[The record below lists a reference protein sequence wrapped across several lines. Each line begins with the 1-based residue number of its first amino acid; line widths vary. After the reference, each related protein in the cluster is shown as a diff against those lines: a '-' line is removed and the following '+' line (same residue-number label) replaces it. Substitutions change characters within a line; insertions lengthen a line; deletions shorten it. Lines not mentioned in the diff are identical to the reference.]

1 MTQAIK
7 SYILTLVLPN
17 HASGDISHDNLYKTA
32 LNDPSECIRPM
43 NIKSFNHFFVHI
55 DFLLKKIMLSVHL
68 ISLSRSSDRSNK
80 KFMILMIVANI
91 RLISVD

>member
-7 SYILTLVLPN
+7 SDIWTLVLPN
-17 HASGDISHDNLYKTA
+17 KANRDISHDNLYKTA
-32 LNDPSECIRPM
+32 LNDLSECVRHM
-43 NIKSFNHFFVHI
+43 NIKSFDHFFVHI
-55 DFLLKKIMLSVHL
+55 DFLVKKIILSVHL

-91 RLISVD
+91 GL